1 MLKFAYLRLSR
12 QTAKYF
18 KGYLRFWFHF
28 RNFGILLNWLCVEA
42 GAREAV
48 VLLGGKLD
56 LTSDGTEVQ
65 YVVIRGVRGGLR
77 KKVTLKAI

>member
-1 MLKFAYLRLSR
+1 MLLVSFSKFWL
-12 QTAKYF
+12 
-18 KGYLRFWFHF
+18 
-28 RNFGILLNWLCVEA
+28 NILLNWLCVEA